1 MPDFDYPRELRLL
14 TSGDFQRVFDGVTIK
29 IPDQNILLLT
39 RPNQLDH
46 PRIGFI
52 ISKKNVRRAVQ
63 RNRVRRIIR
72 ESFRLQQHKL
82 PPVDII
88 IMARKG
94 LDELSSDELH
104 RLTKKCWSRLS
115 KKAKQAVKK

>member
-14 TSGDFQRVFDGVTIK
+14 TSGDFQRVSDGVTIK
-29 IPDQNILLLT
+29 LPRQNILRLP
-39 RPNQLDH
+39 RPNQVDRR
-46 PRIGFI
+46 RIGFI
-52 ISKKNVRRAVQ
+52 VSQKNVRRAVQ